1 MSGSTQAAVVEL
13 LDVVEE
19 SVRTCHI
26 LKPGTGNSYCGLK
39 PFAGN
44 EHRAHDR
51 QTCSSAGHQICAM
64 CTFECERLRV
74 GGSDD

>member
-1 MSGSTQAAVVEL
+1 MGYARENVAQALDAVEKP
-13 LDVVEE
+13 
-19 SVRTCHI
+19 VRICHI

-44 EHRAHDR
+44 EHLAHDR
-51 QTCSSAGHQICAM
+51 QTCSSAGHQICAV